1 MREQL
6 DSEKLPRTVDS
17 ATKERLR
24 HAFEGKDNVHC
35 AFIAGSLVEGF
46 GNATSDLDVF
56 VIRETPVTESNGI
69 WLEDQ
74 SYAIEIDFMEDAEEQ
89 IRTDTESWHI
99 NTVKDVIATVN
110 TTSLNDWTAAFT
122 IPEPRLQLAHAIRIG
137 EAVTEAQ
144 RFAEIA
150 SQFDWQRLST
160 LLRNRFLMLYDGFVE
175 DCAGALQDGDRPTA
189 SQLSR
194 WALGAAADA
203 YLASRGLTNGKAKW
217 RFAKLRS
224 IQELELYQKLVDA
237 EMAAGPLLEASKSR
251 LRMAAD
257 LSIRAQAG

>member
-1 MREQL
+1 MSKQL
-6 DSEKLPRTVDS
+6 DWTPVRRTVDT
-17 ATKERLR
+17 AAKEWLQ
-24 HAFEGKDNVHC
+24 HAFDGKENVHC
-35 AFIAGSLVEGF
+35 VFISGSLVEGF

-56 VIRETPVTESNGI
+56 VITEVAITESSGI
-69 WLEDQ
+69 LLADQ
-74 SYAIEIDFMEDAEEQ
+74 SYSIEIDYLEEQ
-89 IRTDTESWHI
+89 LRIDTERWHI
-99 NTVKDVIATVN
+99 VTVRDVIATVN
-110 TTSLNDWTAAFT
+110 TTSLTDWSAAWK

-137 EAVTEAQ
+137 EPVAEAA

-150 SQFDWQRLST
+150 SQFDWHKLST
-160 LLRNRFLMLYDGFVE
+160 LLRNRFLLQYDGFVE
-175 DCAGALQDGDRPTA
+175 DCAGALQDGDHPTA

-224 IQELELYQKLVDA
+224 LDEADLYTKLVEA
-237 EMAAGPLLEASKSR
+237 EMAGGPLLEASRNR

-257 LSIRAQAG
+257 LAIRAQAG